1 MISLSLASTPTE
13 ARKFFRDDEMRSG
26 TPGPDVVRV
35 RMPSLSRAWGRF
47 RLLLSIVMLM
57 LLGII
62 TVRAAASGV
71 TMKETIA
78 QESKDI
84 ARVNEAEL
92 TLGPRSARAPDPRL
106 VEFARLLARRAAREW
121 YEQIVEERR
130 PKRS

>member
-1 MISLSLASTPTE
+1 
-13 ARKFFRDDEMRSG
+13 
-26 TPGPDVVRV
+26 
-35 RMPSLSRAWGRF
+35 
-47 RLLLSIVMLM
+47 MLM

-62 TVRAAASGV
+62 TARAEVSGV

-92 TLGPRSARAPDPRL
+92 TLGPQSAHAPDPRL
-106 VEFARLLARRAAREW
+106 VEFVRLLARRAAREW
-121 YEQIVEERR
+121 YEQIVEERH